1 MVRDSRSVGAALPY
15 LTQEYETRVPNLF
28 IAGELGGLA
37 LIKNAVNQ
45 GRDCVDIIANRLTAK
60 RRRES
65 SADREVYDILI
76 VGAGPA
82 GISASLRAIE
92 KNLKY
97 ITLERDEILFDGAQ
111 RCADSGRSEEHT
123 SELQSHLN
131 LVCRLLLG

>member
-15 LTQEYETRVPNLF
+15 LTQEYETSVPNLF

-97 ITLERDEILFDGAQ
+97 ITLARDEIRGTVANHPRQ
-111 RCADSGRSEEHT
+111 
-123 SELQSHLN
+123 Q
-131 LVCRLLLG
+131 LVRASPVECPVYGSVQDR